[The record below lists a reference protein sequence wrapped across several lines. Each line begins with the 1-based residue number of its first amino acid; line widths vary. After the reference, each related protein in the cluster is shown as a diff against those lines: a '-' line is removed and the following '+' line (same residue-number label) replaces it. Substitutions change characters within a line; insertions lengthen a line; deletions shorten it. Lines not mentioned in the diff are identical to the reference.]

1 MNSQN
6 EDKVLVKWM
15 AFLMGGLVVVALALL
30 ISSMMIASAV
40 AASSPFEAI
49 EERLRPVGQVV
60 VTAPAGDETAE
71 PEEQQPAAEE
81 DDEVA
86 DAEPASE
93 ETARVEEDTPEATED
108 TAGVEED
115 TPSATEAAVEQ
126 PTETGEAAVTVNG
139 VQIPAGVD
147 AAAGQSVYA
156 EACSVCHAQGI
167 AGAPVLG
174 DAATWNERL
183 AKGWDTLA
191 HNALNGIGAMP
202 PKGGRL
208 DLSDEQILS
217 GVAYMIQQVR

>member
-6 EDKVLVKWM
+6 EDKILVKWM

-49 EERLRPVGQVV
+49 AERLRPVGQVV
-60 VTAPAGDETAE
+60 VTAPPRDDNDEPAE
-71 PEEQQPAAEE
+71 QPAVEE
-81 DDEVA
+81 DEEVA
-86 DAEPASE
+86 DAEPAPEEDAVVEE
-93 ETARVEEDTPEATED
+93 ETSE
-108 TAGVEED
+108 
-115 TPSATEAAVEQ
+115 
-126 PTETGEAAVTVNG
+126 PTETVAEQEQPAETEDATVAVNG

-156 EACSVCHAQGI
+156 SACSVCHAQGI

-174 DAATWNERL
+174 DAATWDERL

-191 HNALNGIGAMP
+191 HNSLNGIGAMP

-208 DLSDEQILS
+208 DLSDEEILN